1 MVSNKLDKIKFCK
14 NCVESNQRFM
24 GSIQHLDTKDGI
36 KQRTSFDEGILGLQL
51 FLNKKRQLIGKI
63 EKKN

>member
-14 NCVESNQRFM
+14 NCVESNQKFM

-36 KQRTSFDEGILGLQL
+36 KQRTSFNEGIWGLQL
-51 FLNKKRQLIGKI
+51 F
-63 EKKN
+63 